1 MTPQNKTKRVVS
13 KRSNPQSGSDV
24 TVATATTKEK
34 SARRVG
40 AGKST
45 VKASKVPNTHQYS
58 VARAKTA
65 PNSSEIVVAIEALTE
80 TIQSYAA
87 HVSEQANKQ
96 AEIIQSQA
104 KMFQTQIEMQ
114 KEMKES
120 VDQLQHDLHDSDGFL
135 AKNLAPIKFDLRDP
149 DGHVA
154 KMFKAH
160 DASLRAEIKE
170 SEARLRTEIK
180 ESDARASV
188 ERQKSESG
196 LRAEIKESES
206 RLRAEIKESDARA
219 STERQESE
227 ARIILAIEVASK
239 RAKDYTDKKVAE
251 NNLRMLKY
259 VGGFVVSLL
268 AGAAGYAEW
277 IVHRL
282 GGK

>member
-1 MTPQNKTKRVVS
+1 MTPQNKTKRGVS

-24 TVATATTKEK
+24 TVATATKKEK
-34 SARRVG
+34 SVRRVG

-45 VKASKVPNTHQYS
+45 AKASKVPNTHQYS
-58 VARAKTA
+58 DARAKTD
-65 PNSSEIVVAIEALTE
+65 PNSSEIVVAIGALTE
-80 TIQSYAA
+80 TIRSYAA
-87 HVSEQANKQ
+87 HVSEQTNKQ
-96 AEIIQSQA
+96 AEV
-104 KMFQTQIEMQ
+104 FQTQIEMQ

-135 AKNLAPIKFDLRDP
+135 VKSLAPIKFDLRDP

-154 KMFKAH
+154 KMFKAYES
-160 DASLRAEIKE
+160 SLRAEIKE
-170 SEARLRTEIK
+170 SEARLRT
-180 ESDARASV
+180 
-188 ERQKSESG
+188 
-196 LRAEIKESES
+196 EIKESES

-239 RAKDYTDKKVAE
+239 RANDYTDKKVAE